1 MPQSPETI
9 ARAFV
14 NAINAHDVNELAKLM
29 SEKHLFIDS
38 LGTVVQG
45 RRQMRDG
52 WTGYFCM
59 VPDYTVLVEETFS
72 DGPTVVMLGLARG
85 TYSKHGQVSALGQ
98 KTCSGR
104 CLHIVRAAVGNEA
117 KRKKAH
123 KDRLKL
129 AKHCVGGRRK
139 TATGKHSFQR
149 RLD

>member
-45 RRQMRDG
+45 RKQMRDG

-85 TYSKHGQVSALGQ
+85 TYSKHGQVSAENSWQ
-98 KTCSGR
+98 TPAAW
-104 CLHIVRAAVGNEA
+104 RAHVENDKVTEWRVYADNEPI
-117 KRKKAH
+117 
-123 KDRLKL
+123 
-129 AKHCVGGRRK
+129 
-139 TATGKHSFQR
+139 R
-149 RLD
+149 RLMSST